1 LTQNPKTDTE
11 EIRGKLGQKSGRGD
25 EDDAQVPF
33 SEADMNKAG
42 YAALAA
48 GKVSDAII
56 AFERN
61 ATQYIVVERVRQL
74 VRSVASGYHPITR
87 SVDRDWARQDHLPLH
102 SADQFGCRSS

>member
-48 GKVSDAII
+48 GKLSDAII
-56 AFERN
+56 AFEMN
-61 ATQYIVVERVRQL
+61 ATQYIVVERVGQL
-74 VRSVASGYHPITR
+74 VRSVASGHHPIYAISRSRLGETR
-87 SVDRDWARQDHLPLH
+87 SLTIALCGSVLL
-102 SADQFGCRSS
+102 